1 MKHNNYS
8 NIPDIDVRGHLKHN
22 NYSNIPDIDVRG
34 HTIITVIYRHRCER
48 TFKTQ

>member
-1 MKHNNYS
+1 MGGYLKHNNYS

-34 HTIITVIYRHRCER
+34 HLKHIIT
-48 TFKTQ
+48 

>member
-1 MKHNNYS
+1 MRGHLKHNNYS

-34 HTIITVIYRHRCER
+34 HR
-48 TFKTQ
+48 FKTQ